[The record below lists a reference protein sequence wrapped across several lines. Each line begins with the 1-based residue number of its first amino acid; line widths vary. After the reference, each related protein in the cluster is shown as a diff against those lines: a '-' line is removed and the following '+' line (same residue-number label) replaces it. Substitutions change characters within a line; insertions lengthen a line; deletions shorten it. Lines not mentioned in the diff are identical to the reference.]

1 MTFDEFK
8 KLAERPRYS
17 SENALFRVEVL
28 SYPIDS
34 TYPVIRLAKAQV
46 AFFLNRELAE
56 NYMRKV
62 MREFCSQRDNI
73 YGAYIC
79 QMPLGENTLCR
90 EADKIWT
97 YDGNGEL
104 VSESFSEV
112 PSDSNNLG
120 SFRGRPSNAIPFH
133 RGDLVEI
140 IDCEGAVIGIII
152 HEPPTISEAWEIY
165 QRARHSY
172 AEMRFAEER
181 AEQMHVLD
189 ESDDAYCVL
198 AVTDADYQHHSVVG
212 VSKPHLPIPDDMRQS
227 LLKRFKQITQ
237 SKSWTDK

>member
-1 MTFDEFK
+1 MTFEEFK
-8 KLAERPRYS
+8 KLADWPRYS

-56 NYMRKV
+56 NYMRKA
-62 MREFCSQRDNI
+62 MREFDSRCNKI
-73 YGAYIC
+73 YGAYNY
-79 QMPLGENTLCR
+79 QLPLGENILCR
-90 EADKIWT
+90 EAGKIWA
-97 YDGNGEL
+97 YDDNGEL

-112 PSDSNNLG
+112 PSDGNNLG
-120 SFRGRPSNAIPFH
+120 CFRGRPANAITFH

-140 IDCEGAVIGIII
+140 IDSERAVLGIII
-152 HEPPTISEAWEIY
+152 HEPPTISETWEIY
-165 QRARHSY
+165 QRAWHSY
-172 AEMRFAEER
+172 AGMGVTEGR
-181 AEQMHVLD
+181 AELMHVLD

>member
-1 MTFDEFK
+1 MTFEEFK

-34 TYPVIRLAKAQV
+34 TYPVISLAKERV
-46 AFFLNRELAE
+46 AFFLNKELAE
-56 NYMRKV
+56 TYMRKA
-62 MREFCSQRDNI
+62 MREFCSQRDKI
-73 YGAYIC
+73 YGAYIY
-79 QMPLGENTLCR
+79 QLPFGENILCGGT
-90 EADKIWT
+90 DKIWA
-97 YDGNGEL
+97 YDDKGKL

-120 SFRGRPSNAIPFH
+120 CFRGRPANAIPFH
-133 RGDLVEI
+133 LGDLVEI
-140 IDCEGAVIGIII
+140 IDGEEAVLGIIA

-165 QRARHSY
+165 QRAWHSY
-172 AEMRFAEER
+172 AEMGVTEER

-198 AVTDADYQHHSVVG
+198 AITDTDYQHHSVVG
-212 VSKPHLPIPDDMRQS
+212 VSKPHLPIPEDMKQS

>member
-1 MTFDEFK
+1 MTFEDFK

-34 TYPVIRLAKAQV
+34 TYPVIRLAKERV
-46 AFFLNRELAE
+46 AFFLNIELAE
-56 NYMRKV
+56 NYMRTAV
-62 MREFCSQRDNI
+62 REFCSQRNKI
-73 YGAYIC
+73 YGANIY

-90 EADKIWT
+90 EADTIWA

-120 SFRGRPSNAIPFH
+120 CFRGRPANAIPFH

-140 IDCEGAVIGIII
+140 IDCEEAVLGIII
-152 HEPPTISEAWEIY
+152 YEPPTISEAWEIY
-165 QRARHSY
+165 QRAWHSY
-172 AEMRFAEER
+172 AELGVTEER
-181 AEQMHVLD
+181 VEQMHVLD

-198 AVTDADYQHHSVVG
+198 AITDADYQHHSVVG
-212 VSKPHLPIPDDMRQS
+212 VSKPHLPIPDDMRQA

>member
-1 MTFDEFK
+1 MTFEEFK

-34 TYPVIRLAKAQV
+34 TYPVIRLAKEQV
-46 AFFLNRELAE
+46 AFFLNIELAE
-56 NYMRKV
+56 NDMRKA
-62 MREFCSQRDNI
+62 MRKLCSKSDKI
-73 YGAYIC
+73 YGAYIY
-79 QMPLGENTLCR
+79 QMPLGEITLCR
-90 EADKIWT
+90 EADKIWA

-104 VSESFSEV
+104 VSESFSEL
-112 PSDSNNLG
+112 PSHGNNLG

-133 RGDLVEI
+133 PGDLVEI
-140 IDCEGAVIGIII
+140 INDKEAVLGIII

-165 QRARHSY
+165 QRAWHSY
-172 AEMRFAEER
+172 AEMGVTEER

-189 ESDDAYCVL
+189 ETDDAYCVL
-198 AVTDADYQHHSVVG
+198 AITDADYQHHSVVG
-212 VSKPHLPIPDDMRQS
+212 VSKPHLLIPDDMRQS